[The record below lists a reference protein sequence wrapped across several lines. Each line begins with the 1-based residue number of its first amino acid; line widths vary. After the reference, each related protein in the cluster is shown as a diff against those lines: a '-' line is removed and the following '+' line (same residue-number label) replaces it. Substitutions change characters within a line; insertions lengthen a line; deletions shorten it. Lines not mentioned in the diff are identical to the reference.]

1 MEEPNILIKTA
12 LQDAVQKVNEGMS
25 PTAALQKVSSD
36 LDLNPNF
43 IQRTGEALNVALH
56 YKHFKTASD
65 RSTDFEI
72 ADIPSV
78 IQKNFSLSEKSAAE
92 TVASLFPEPTQNDT
106 VFNYTRML
114 NNPQYKRAFLEIS
127 GATETHDSFPVTLDR
142 LLDKS
147 ANYVQR
153 LSKELEQAE
162 VTKVAA
168 EIELNDTFSSL
179 CDEFKKDAA
188 YRTAFEEFESQTFAK
203 HGSASLPYID
213 LIYKAARLSE
223 ERGVHDSAYMMFSPC
238 KEAQLFDRL
247 MHAGAQMVSAE
258 KQASETLDNFNF
270 ESSFLKEC
278 SRMLGK
284 KADLSA
290 IKEKEEPE
298 ETEEAGEEEETE
310 EKEESGEK
318 EESSTE
324 EASEEEEGKEDEKA
338 EPSDE
343 DPVMAEVKKKVSDKN
358 YSVAKKY
365 TKDPVLEEAMQKEAF
380 FQFRNIA
387 KFMGGAVHDL
397 AQDQASQAFS
407 AGFKHTPHNPVKP
420 NLTLENMERKL
431 LLQELM
437 MTDTILSKVNPVK
450 VARAFEQLMRLS
462 PEISKEKEVVR
473 AELRAMVASQA
484 LSKYDADLMTKLDT
498 GMLKRRVA
506 THQFNSGNIENFRF

>member
-1 MEEPNILIKTA
+1 MEEPNILVKTA
-12 LQDAVQKVNEGMS
+12 LQEAVQKVNEGMS
-25 PTAALQKVSSD
+25 PTAALQKISSD

-78 IQKNFSLSEKSAAE
+78 IKHNFTLNEKTAAQHSSE
-92 TVASLFPEPTQNDT
+92 LFPEATQNET
-106 VFNYTRML
+106 VFNYTRIL

-127 GATETHDSFPVTLDR
+127 EASEKHDSYPVTLDR

-153 LSKELEQAE
+153 LSKELEHAE

-188 YRTAFEEFESQTFAK
+188 YRASFEEFESQAFAK
-203 HGSASLPYID
+203 HGETALPYID
-213 LIYKAARLSE
+213 LIYKAAKLSE
-223 ERGVHDSAYMMFSPC
+223 ERGVHDSAYMMFNPC
-238 KEAQLFDRL
+238 KEAQLFDKL
-247 MHAGAQMVSAE
+247 MSAGAQLILAE
-258 KQASETLDNFNF
+258 KQASDALENF
-270 ESSFLKEC
+270 EMESSYLKEC
-278 SRMLGK
+278 NRELGK
-284 KADLSA
+284 RAAK
-290 IKEKEEPE
+290 KEES
-298 ETEEAGEEEETE
+298 E
-310 EKEESGEK
+310 EKEES
-318 EESSTE
+318 
-324 EASEEEEGKEDEKA
+324 SE
-338 EPSDE
+338 E

-358 YSVAKKY
+358 HSVTKNY
-365 TKDPVLEEAMQKEAF
+365 TKDPVLEEAIQKEAF
-380 FQFRNIA
+380 FSRFMNLG
-387 KFMGGAVHDL
+387 KFMAGPVHDL
-397 AQDQASQAFS
+397 AKEQASHAFS
-407 AGFKHTPHNPVKP
+407 SAFNHAPAASKP

-437 MTDTILSKVNPVK
+437 MTDSILSKVNPVK

-506 THQFNSGNIENFRF
+506 THQFNSGNTENFRF

>member
-1 MEEPNILIKTA
+1 
-12 LQDAVQKVNEGMS
+12 
-25 PTAALQKVSSD
+25 
-36 LDLNPNF
+36 
-43 IQRTGEALNVALH
+43 
-56 YKHFKTASD
+56 
-65 RSTDFEI
+65 
-72 ADIPSV
+72 
-78 IQKNFSLSEKSAAE
+78 
-92 TVASLFPEPTQNDT
+92 
-106 VFNYTRML
+106 
-114 NNPQYKRAFLEIS
+114 
-127 GATETHDSFPVTLDR
+127 
-142 LLDKS
+142 
-147 ANYVQR
+147 
-153 LSKELEQAE
+153 
-162 VTKVAA
+162 
-168 EIELNDTFSSL
+168 
-179 CDEFKKDAA
+179 
-188 YRTAFEEFESQTFAK
+188 
-203 HGSASLPYID
+203 LPYID